1 MSHIINS
8 SSNSNELISFE
19 EIRNSICF
27 ESNQYFVRYLTD
39 MYAEL
44 SLRIPTQEQVGP
56 KGTVPT
62 GITRIIFWEFLDIQ
76 KFICEKVFNAL
87 DKENKGQL
95 TKNEFVNGLNSLYLG
110 DFEETANFIFS
121 IYDFNNDRKINKA
134 DVKLLLSYLP
144 LKESAFEE
152 QMKSLKELDDI
163 LDKTFIEGKEELTL
177 PEYKKVIT
185 QFKSDSYLQLLL
197 YLYNHKPFTIKT
209 VNIYRNAKRKTS
221 VKPTKKAPS
230 KINLLSPSK
239 NTVFASSEKFF
250 GELEFS
256 SGENNSRTPKPNQRE
271 VSSFTMA
278 VQEIEKKKTTK
289 ASGFKNNGHDDSKED
304 SKKTKKPLPS
314 PTSKIKHMLS
324 PLPKK
329 ELFSPQG
336 HRKKDSDFVDD
347 FVLCEEDDSPEMK
360 KTDLITMS
368 TGGTSCLEGWIF
380 KYDDMK
386 IGILNRHYAFLSG
399 SDLLFFSSTLK
410 TEFCHFFHLRGAFL
424 DKGKKITYNRHSY
437 HCIVITYSN
446 KTKNNLYFQDE
457 EVRNE
462 WLSYLKESIGNLD
475 FKDHYTVSEIL
486 GNGHFGIVQKGK
498 NIKTNQ
504 EVAVKVID
512 KSKLKLKDY
521 ELIVRENSIMKLI
534 NHTNLVTLID
544 YFEDENT
551 IYIVMELLEGGDLM
565 DYLGEKKG
573 KISERSAAKI
583 IKKIAEGIKYMN
595 CYGLIHRD
603 LKPENIVFKKKDDIS
618 SLKIIDFGLT
628 RTLAFGENAS
638 EAMGTIFYIAPE
650 IYTRKPYNNKVD
662 IWSIG
667 VILYLLLSGTLPFDD
682 ESQDDNLIGKKV
694 VFSQQEYPSENFG
707 TRSNACIE
715 LIDACLEKNPIKR
728 ISIDDFLSNSW
739 IINQTKA

>member
-62 GITRIIFWEFLDIQ
+62 GITKIIFWEFLDIQ

-278 VQEIEKKKTTK
+278 VQEIEKKK
-289 ASGFKNNGHDDSKED
+289 N
-304 SKKTKKPLPS
+304 
-314 PTSKIKHMLS
+314 
-324 PLPKK
+324 
-329 ELFSPQG
+329 
-336 HRKKDSDFVDD
+336 
-347 FVLCEEDDSPEMK
+347 
-360 KTDLITMS
+360 
-368 TGGTSCLEGWIF
+368 
-380 KYDDMK
+380 Y
-386 IGILNRHYAFLSG
+386 
-399 SDLLFFSSTLK
+399 
-410 TEFCHFFHLRGAFL
+410 
-424 DKGKKITYNRHSY
+424 
-437 HCIVITYSN
+437 
-446 KTKNNLYFQDE
+446 
-457 EVRNE
+457 
-462 WLSYLKESIGNLD
+462 
-475 FKDHYTVSEIL
+475 
-486 GNGHFGIVQKGK
+486 
-498 NIKTNQ
+498 
-504 EVAVKVID
+504 
-512 KSKLKLKDY
+512 
-521 ELIVRENSIMKLI
+521 
-534 NHTNLVTLID
+534 
-544 YFEDENT
+544 
-551 IYIVMELLEGGDLM
+551 
-565 DYLGEKKG
+565 
-573 KISERSAAKI
+573 
-583 IKKIAEGIKYMN
+583 
-595 CYGLIHRD
+595 
-603 LKPENIVFKKKDDIS
+603 
-618 SLKIIDFGLT
+618 
-628 RTLAFGENAS
+628 
-638 EAMGTIFYIAPE
+638 
-650 IYTRKPYNNKVD
+650 
-662 IWSIG
+662 
-667 VILYLLLSGTLPFDD
+667 
-682 ESQDDNLIGKKV
+682 
-694 VFSQQEYPSENFG
+694 
-707 TRSNACIE
+707 
-715 LIDACLEKNPIKR
+715 
-728 ISIDDFLSNSW
+728 
-739 IINQTKA
+739 